1 MTEFRSLFHSEL
13 NQLEVLLLD
22 MSELAEVQI
31 NNAVEALLQGDA
43 ELAHRVVLGDR
54 EIDRLYV
61 EVERRWHEVMARQTP
76 VASDLRLMSLILQ
89 AGHSL
94 ERMGD
99 QASNIAK
106 IVEATAG
113 LPTNRTILLHIR
125 EMRSIVVPMVE
136 TAMEALVKRDLN
148 LALRLPELDDPADW
162 LNRNMWKEGAAWTCC
177 TFCPSESTSVLRIKP
192 TSSLSNR
199 KPGSPFPTRGRIVRA
214 PVCGERR
221 RSLTQ
226 SRPSISDVR
235 EHPAD
240 SRSAPSDGPT
250 CPRTRRRR
258 RRSVTASRPTT
269 R

>member
-22 MSELAEVQI
+22 MSELARDQI
-31 NNAVEALLQGDA
+31 DNAVEALLQGDA

-162 LNRNMWKEGAAWTCC
+162 LNRNMWKEVAACASNPELLEWAIRMMLVSRALERVGDRAVDIGEQVAFLLTGELHE
-177 TFCPSESTSVLRIKP
+177 FPEGWIP
-192 TSSLSNR
+192 T
-199 KPGSPFPTRGRIVRA
+199 P
-214 PVCGERR
+214 
-221 RSLTQ
+221 
-226 SRPSISDVR
+226 RP
-235 EHPAD
+235 A
-240 SRSAPSDGPT
+240 
-250 CPRTRRRR
+250 
-258 RRSVTASRPTT
+258 
-269 R
+269 

>member
-22 MSELAEVQI
+22 MSELAEDQI
-31 NNAVEALLQGDA
+31 NNAVEALLLGDA
-43 ELAHRVVLGDR
+43 ELAHRVVVGDR
-54 EIDRLYV
+54 EIDRLYL

-106 IVEATAG
+106 IVEATST
-113 LPTNRTILLHIR
+113 LPANRTILLHIR

-162 LNRNMWKEGAAWTCC
+162 LNRNMWKEVAACASNPEMLEWAIQMMLVSRALERVGDRAVDIGEQVAFLLTGEQHE
-177 TFCPSESTSVLRIKP
+177 FPEGWIP
-192 TSSLSNR
+192 T
-199 KPGSPFPTRGRIVRA
+199 P
-214 PVCGERR
+214 
-221 RSLTQ
+221 
-226 SRPSISDVR
+226 RP
-235 EHPAD
+235 A
-240 SRSAPSDGPT
+240 
-250 CPRTRRRR
+250 
-258 RRSVTASRPTT
+258 
-269 R
+269 

>member
-22 MSELAEVQI
+22 MSELAEDQI
-31 NNAVEALLQGDA
+31 DNAVEALLQGDA
-43 ELAHRVVLGDR
+43 ELAHRVVVGDR

-106 IVEATAG
+106 IVEATSS
-113 LPTNRTILLHIR
+113 LPANRTILLHIR

-162 LNRNMWKEGAAWTCC
+162 LNRNMWKEVAACA
-177 TFCPSESTSVLRIKP
+177 
-192 TSSLSNR
+192 SNPEMLEWAIHMMLVSR
-199 KPGSPFPTRGRIVRA
+199 ALERVGDRAVDIGEQVAFLLTGEQHEFPEGWIPA
-214 PVCGERR
+214 P
-221 RSLTQ
+221 
-226 SRPSISDVR
+226 RP
-235 EHPAD
+235 A
-240 SRSAPSDGPT
+240 
-250 CPRTRRRR
+250 
-258 RRSVTASRPTT
+258 
-269 R
+269 

>member
-13 NQLEVLLLD
+13 NQLEVLLID
-22 MSELAEVQI
+22 MSELAEDQI

-43 ELAHRVVLGDR
+43 ELAHRVVVGDR

-162 LNRNMWKEGAAWTCC
+162 LNRNMWKEVAGCASNPELLEWAIHMMLVSRALERVGDRAVDIGEQVAFLLTGELHEFPEGW
-177 TFCPSESTSVLRIKP
+177 IP
-192 TSSLSNR
+192 T
-199 KPGSPFPTRGRIVRA
+199 P
-214 PVCGERR
+214 
-221 RSLTQ
+221 
-226 SRPSISDVR
+226 RP
-235 EHPAD
+235 A
-240 SRSAPSDGPT
+240 
-250 CPRTRRRR
+250 
-258 RRSVTASRPTT
+258 
-269 R
+269 